1 MTIQELN
8 TPTLTQPFLSALKVE
23 NLNRKL
29 LLVEYELSGI
39 NGTDFSNIN
48 TADYSNPVQPEMK
61 WVGDIG
67 LIVGDV
73 PRLLCQD
80 CCST

>member
-48 TADYSNPVQPEMK
+48 TADYSNRDQPEMK

-73 PRLLCQD
+73 PRLLRQD
-80 CCST
+80 YCST